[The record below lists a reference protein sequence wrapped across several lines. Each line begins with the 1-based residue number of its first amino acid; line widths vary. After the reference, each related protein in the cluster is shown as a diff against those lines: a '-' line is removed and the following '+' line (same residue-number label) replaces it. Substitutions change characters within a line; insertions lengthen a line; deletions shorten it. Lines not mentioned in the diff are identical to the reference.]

1 MIKALKR
8 LMLTF
13 IASFTLLFSGCSTRS
28 PNYKASLDYSEIS
41 LNYDGHKQL
50 TVQSIFKDDIKITNY
65 SIFGWTSD
73 NSEIATVNKNGY
85 VSAVKEGET
94 FVNALLKVPGNDKNI
109 KASCKV
115 VVYDYRGKNFD
126 YTMMYYM
133 SGSTLENDPS
143 LKKESR
149 GSSTGTAV
157 PGLLSED
164 IKEMLSVDLP
174 IGVKV
179 IIETGGTT
187 MWDLPAKYLEDAT
200 SISHE
205 SLQRWEISNHKLK
218 LLETVNGNFIASEQS
233 FEDFLKWGMLNYPA
247 EQTGVVISGHGLGI
261 AGCATDDN
269 YTYYYGDQTYKH
281 VLNTSEIA
289 TAAKIAM
296 GEIGK
301 DKLTWIGFD
310 CCLMQSADIASVLS
324 DYFNYMVGSQQSEAG
339 EGWCH
344 DVYLNKIAEN
354 TKITP
359 EVLLPEIVS
368 SYIDET
374 HLTYCLKTE
383 VAYETLSVLNLTKMN
398 TFISEFNS
406 YVSKVGADYSQY
418 EIAFKNAFNEFGN
431 GTYGLV
437 DFKSYIEEIEKIY
450 TTIPADSLLSALN
463 ELVLF
468 NDYCDNFS
476 TALCGVNAFLPVCI
490 SEEEK
495 AQLTP
500 EKEDYTGQYATK
512 FTAYQS
518 MCLKN
523 GDWVW

>member
-13 IASFTLLFSGCSTRS
+13 IASFTLLFSSCSTRS
-28 PNYKASLDYSEIS
+28 PNYKAYLDYSEIS
-41 LNYDGHKQL
+41 LNFNGHKQL
-50 TVQSIFKDDIKITNY
+50 TVQSVFKDDIQLTNY

-73 NSEIATVNKNGY
+73 NSEVATVNKNGY
-85 VSAVKEGET
+85 VTAVNAGET
-94 FVNALLKVPGNDKNI
+94 FVSALIKVPDNSKNI
-109 KASCKV
+109 LASCKV
-115 VVYDYRGKNFD
+115 VVYEDPGKKYD
-126 YTMMYYM
+126 YTLMFYM

-143 LKKESR
+143 IKKESR
-149 GSSTGTAV
+149 GSSSGIAV
-157 PGLLSED
+157 PGLISQD
-164 IKEMLSVDLP
+164 IKEILSVDLP
-174 IGVKV
+174 TTVKV

-187 MWDLPAKYLEDAT
+187 MWDLSATYLDGAT

-205 SLQRWEISNHKLK
+205 KLQRWEVADHKLK
-218 LLETVNGNFIASEQS
+218 LLETVNTNFMASEQS

-247 EQTGVVISGHGLGI
+247 EQMGVIISGHGLGI

-269 YTYYYGDQTYKH
+269 YTYYYEGQTYKH
-281 VLNTSEIA
+281 VLNAAEIVLA
-289 TAAKIAM
+289 TKTALS
-296 GEIGK
+296 EIGK

-310 CCLMQSADIASVLS
+310 CCLMQSIDIASVLA
-324 DYFNYMVGSQQSEAG
+324 DYYDYMVASQEIEAG
-339 EGWCH
+339 EGWRH
-344 DVYLNKIAEN
+344 DIYMQKLVEN
-354 TKITP
+354 PKATP
-359 EVLLPEIVS
+359 NALLPAIVS
-368 SYIDET
+368 SYKNDVHT
-374 HLTYCLKTE
+374 TYCSHSE
-383 VAYETLSVLNLTKMN
+383 IAYETLSVLDLTKMN
-398 TFISEFNS
+398 TFVSEFNS

-418 EIAFKNAFNEFGN
+418 EVAFKNAYNQFGN

-437 DFKSYIEEIEKIY
+437 DFKSYIEEIGKIY
-450 TTIPADSLLSALN
+450 TTVSSENLLNALN
-463 ELVLF
+463 TLVIS
-468 NDYCDNFS
+468 NEYCESFS

-512 FTAYQS
+512 FTTYQS